1 MLEVTILKTEHA
13 GVEEA
18 RKLLPYIQSSDAFG
32 LELEATTK
40 DGAKGFE
47 GSWVRML
54 KSDVSRTK
62 FLRRLDSISNCPI
75 PSFKDYMDKAFGYM
89 FRSRTPL
96 YYAERW
102 NNEDD
107 ASKPIRMRILG
118 LEQYRLGLEMI
129 NHGKEIEGI
138 QKCYDGAKM
147 QIDSTIERDKN
158 IAENIITAESSL
170 RETYPSLRETDPIK
184 LGIQIGRSH
193 QPEKY
198 SKVPF
203 KIIRLDAVSTS
214 KNQIAQIINKLIY
227 DGASLE
233 ELTPLFLEF
242 AKLPQSALFKV

>member
-1 MLEVTILKTEHA
+1 MLEVTILKTNHA

-18 RKLLPYIQSSDAFG
+18 RKLLPYVQGSDAFG

-40 DGAKGFE
+40 DRAKVFE
-47 GSWVRML
+47 ESWARVL
-54 KSDVSRTK
+54 KSDISRTG
-62 FLRRLDSISNCPI
+62 FLRQLDSISNCPI
-75 PSFKDYMDKAFGYM
+75 PSFKDYLDKAFDYM

-118 LEQYRLGLEMI
+118 FEQYMLGLEMI

-147 QIDSTIERDKN
+147 QVVSAIERDKN
-158 IAENIITAESSL
+158 IAENLETAEESL
-170 RETYPSLRETDPIK
+170 REIYPTLRDVDPIR

-193 QPEKY
+193 QPERY
-198 SKVPF
+198 SKLPF
-203 KIIRLDAVSTS
+203 RIIRLDADF
-214 KNQIAQIINKLIY
+214 KQADKIIKKIDELIY
-227 DGASLE
+227 DGASCE
-233 ELTPLFLEF
+233 EVAPLFLEML
-242 AKLPQSALFKV
+242 KCVPRRH